1 MQAIPSRH
9 FDGLPQNVSGSRD
22 RDGCAL
28 RHCSNR
34 CFRCNKS
41 SGIAVFVQDMPHPTT
56 HCEVESRTLA
66 ESSQRHYLSK
76 RSRSQ
81 KSILV
86 FLAQDAESHVFCYSK
101 ADLLKRDPRPM
112 RSWILSSFGKRPIGE
127 LPPELVFDSEL
138 TTYAKLNRLNQ
149 MGITFMTLR
158 RGSPGILREVA
169 NTPRSAWRTV
179 HLDVPHRMYQ
189 TPKVVDQKVALRNYE
204 GPIRQMLITDLG
216 HEEPTV
222 LLTNDLRSSAA
233 KRITRYAQRMLIE
246 NGLADAVEF
255 FHLDALSSAVRLK
268 IDFDVT
274 LTEVASGLYRMP
286 GRRLHGYE
294 AGHSRQLFRHL
305 LNTRAE
311 VEITDK
317 RVEVTLPKRAHNPL
331 LIAAG
336 FAQRPTAIPWWGGRA
351 LGPKVSVGSTK
362 MLADYLARKSRLGQ
376 SRGVV
381 MRVEE

>member
-1 MQAIPSRH
+1 M
-9 FDGLPQNVSGSRD
+9 
-22 RDGCAL
+22 
-28 RHCSNR
+28 
-34 CFRCNKS
+34 
-41 SGIAVFVQDMPHPTT
+41 
-56 HCEVESRTLA
+56 
-66 ESSQRHYLSK
+66 
-76 RSRSQ
+76 
-81 KSILV
+81 
-86 FLAQDAESHVFCYSK
+86 FCYSK
-101 ADLLKRDPRPM
+101 ADLLKRDQADAVLDFVNF
-112 RSWILSSFGKRPIGE
+112 WKKAYGE
-127 LPPELVFDSEL
+127 LPPELVFDSKL

-158 RGSPGILREVA
+158 RRSPGILREVA
-169 NTPRSAWRTV
+169 NTSRSAWRTV

-189 TPKVVDQKVALRNYE
+189 TPKVVDQKVTLRDYA

-274 LTEVASGLYRMP
+274 LTEVASGLYRML
-286 GRRLHGYE
+286 GRRLAGYE
-294 AGHSRQLFRHL
+294 SAQSRQLFRHF
-305 LNTRAE
+305 LNTPAE

-331 LIAAG
+331 LLAAG
-336 FAQRPTAIPWWGGRA
+336 FAQRSTPIPWWDGRA
-351 LGPKVSVGSTK
+351 LA
-362 MLADYLARKSRLGQ
+362 LRFR
-376 SRGVV
+376 
-381 MRVEE
+381 